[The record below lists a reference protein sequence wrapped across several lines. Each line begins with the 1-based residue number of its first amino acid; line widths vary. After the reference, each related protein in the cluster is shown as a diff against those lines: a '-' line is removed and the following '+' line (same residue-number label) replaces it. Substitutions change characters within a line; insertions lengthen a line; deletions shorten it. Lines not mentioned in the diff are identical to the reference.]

1 MSNEDPKPP
10 HNNDPSDTRDAA
22 EKFIELAEKAIETI
36 EAFLEENQNGKN
48 THTAQNAARLR
59 SAAERLA
66 LGNIREAHE
75 AASAMHPTTEEE
87 RTHKRKV
94 LPIMKKYRVA
104 TVQLDKFLTRKI
116 VGGTRKQRKH
126 TKSKRNTRTRK

>member
-22 EKFIELAEKAIETI
+22 EKFVELAEKAIETI

-48 THTAQNAARLR
+48 TQTAQIASRIRNAADRL
-59 SAAERLA
+59 S

-75 AASAMHPTTEEE
+75 AASAMHPTTDEE

-94 LPIMKKYRVA
+94 LPTLKKYRVA

-116 VGGTRKQRKH
+116 VGGTRKHK
-126 TKSKRNTRTRK
+126 KSKRNTRTRTRYE